1 MKLSKEF
8 FSVCQRAIKNATW
21 KYEEFPLVQSV
32 EQELK
37 NLYNAQRQEPN
48 QPNQTEPKQPTPEPE
63 TKPNDE
69 LDQIIK
75 AGVEQAKN
83 AKSLEDRLLKN
94 VVVEPLPDNQADY

>member
-48 QPNQTEPKQPTPEPE
+48 QPTPEP
-63 TKPNDE
+63 KPNDA

>member
-48 QPNQTEPKQPTPEPE
+48 QPNQPEP
-63 TKPNDE
+63 KPNDA